1 MFVKGNLFN
10 ELVNYAL
17 FLRFDARLTVAQD
30 EEKNAFTV
38 WDMDAN
44 HAVCDTHGNVLTY
57 PTAEKAKQARI
68 AMTPPLDTASLKR
81 LRGMWTYFCIRT
93 GLEPDSAEY
102 NEALQALWEE
112 AAMVRYPGGRTRE
125 YQAFAYFLGEDL
137 FDGHKVKRK
146 RRLFVDM
153 DGTMVTWRV
162 AEREEDLLEE
172 GFFRNAPANVEVV
185 KAVNAVADDQDI
197 EVFSLSAY
205 FTESAYALAEKN
217 EWLDIRTKIRG
228 DNRIFCPY
236 GADKALFVPGG
247 IRPDDVLLDDYTPNL
262 VAWAKRGCA
271 VKLLNGINGT
281 KGTWTGPALPMAMGA
296 ELLAEA
302 LRKILRENTH
312 I

>member
-57 PTAEKAKQARI
+57 PTAEKAKKARI
-68 AMTPPLDTASLKR
+68 AMTPPLNTASLKR
-81 LRGMWTYFCIRT
+81 LRGMWTYFCVRT
-93 GLEPDSAEY
+93 GLEPDTEDY
-102 NEALQALWEE
+102 DEALQTLWSE

-137 FDGHKVKRK
+137 FDGQRGKRK

-153 DGTMVTWRV
+153 DGTMVTWRA
-162 AEREEDLLEE
+162 AEREEDLLEP
-172 GFFRNAPANVEVV
+172 GFFLNAPANIEVV
-185 KAVNAVADDQDI
+185 KAVNALSGDQDV

-205 FTESAYALAEKN
+205 FTESAYALQEKN
-217 EWLDIRTKIRG
+217 EWLDTRTKIRG
-228 DNRIFCPY
+228 ENRVFCPY
-236 GADKALFVPGG
+236 GADKTLFVPGG